1 MTKLGDAWRRV
12 HGMITSK
19 PTNFSWLIDNRLAG
33 SGLPTSYDEVEWLKM
48 NGIKAILTVREHPLP
63 REWVDGLEYMH
74 IYSLDLM
81 APEIDDIVEG
91 VEFIA
96 SMINANKPVLV
107 HCAAGKGRTG
117 LLLAAYLIKHR
128 GLDVEKAID
137 EVRSLRPGSIQS
149 EYQELALRLY
159 YKHLNGYK

>member
-19 PTNFSWLIDNRLAG
+19 PTNFSWLFDNRLAG

-81 APEIDDIVEG
+81 APEIDDIDEG
-91 VEFIA
+91 VEFID
-96 SMINANKPVLV
+96 SMLNANKPVLV

-117 LLLAAYLIKHR
+117 LLLAAYLIKQR